1 MWCSVSDFVWGR
13 RLGVWRRRLGREGKE
28 EENQKRAVD
37 GHANG
42 SVVSG
47 RCPPT
52 ANGTQ
57 NPACWEPGSVFVDDL
72 EVCTLYLYLDLCMRI
87 IIIGVSRVSYLS
99 LWAPTLVTSDQ
110 ALRRLHAARHGR
122 LGRGVWRGLLNI
134 IWCTRVPTRKQ
145 NWTNTVLFNC

>member
-1 MWCSVSDFVWGR
+1 M
-13 RLGVWRRRLGREGKE
+13 GREGKE

-57 NPACWEPGSVFVDDL
+57 HPACWEPGSVFVDDL
-72 EVCTLYLYLDLCMRI
+72 EVCTLYLYLDLCMRL
-87 IIIGVSRVSYLS
+87 IIIGVSRVSYSS

-122 LGRGVWRGLLNI
+122 LGRGNRVAWLVKHYLVHTGANEETILDKYSVVQLLGGRL
-134 IWCTRVPTRKQ
+134 TK
-145 NWTNTVLFNC
+145 